1 MTQHASHLMR
11 LLIKTPE
18 EDQVT
23 VHYTLVSLILIS
35 LIIEVSSDPDFKDF
49 RLKQV
54 SFLEK
59 KIISSSWN

>member
-35 LIIEVSSDPDFKDF
+35 LIIEVSSIPDFKDF
-49 RLKQV
+49 RLK
-54 SFLEK
+54 
-59 KIISSSWN
+59 